1 MYLQPQVDFKGIAR
15 GAEAL
20 VRWRHPVKGLL
31 SPAVFVDVLEKAGLI
46 YKIDRY
52 MWEKAAAK
60 LKEWKELG
68 KAQYHISC

>member
-1 MYLQPQVDFKGIAR
+1 M
-15 GAEAL
+15 
-20 VRWRHPVKGLL
+20 RWRHPVKGLL

-46 YKIDRY
+46 YKIDKY

-68 KAQYHISC
+68 KNSIIYLLIYLQKILSC